1 MKTKIGI
8 NTVRSG
14 RRGGS
19 EDRYHPPVATV
30 LFSGH
35 MVDAPGRRPPRF
47 PPERV
52 PVARRAIAEAIWLID
67 DTDAEAISG
76 LACGGDLLFAE
87 EWLKTGRLLHAYLP
101 REEADFLDESV
112 RFAGEKWVDSFRD
125 VTADPKLVL
134 IGPDEEM
141 LRLDDPHTANNL
153 RMLDAA
159 SLRPGS
165 LHGLFLWDGK
175 GGDGPGGTEHLASAV
190 VEEEGSVTVLRP

>member
-1 MKTKIGI
+1 
-8 NTVRSG
+8 
-14 RRGGS
+14 
-19 EDRYHPPVATV
+19 
-30 LFSGH
+30 
-35 MVDAPGRRPPRF
+35 MVDAPDRPTPRF

-52 PVARRAIAEAIWLID
+52 PLARQAIAEAIWLVD
-67 DTDAEAISG
+67 EADAEGISG

-87 EWLKTGRLLHAYLP
+87 EWLKTGRRLHAYLP

-112 RFAGEKWVDSFRD
+112 CFAGEEWVDLFRE
-125 VTADPKLVL
+125 VTGDPNLVL
-134 IGPDEEM
+134 IGPDPDM

-159 SLRPGS
+159 LVRPGS

-190 VEEEGSVTVLRP
+190 VEKGGSVNVLRP

>member
-1 MKTKIGI
+1 M
-8 NTVRSG
+8 
-14 RRGGS
+14 
-19 EDRYHPPVATV
+19 ATV

-35 MVDAPGRRPPRF
+35 MVDAPDRPSPRF

-52 PVARRAIAEAIWLID
+52 PVVRQAIAEAVWLFD
-67 DTDAEAISG
+67 DADAEGISG

-87 EWLKTGRLLHAYLP
+87 EWIKTGRPLHAYLP
-101 REEADFLDESV
+101 RAEADFLDESV
-112 RFAGEKWVDSFRD
+112 RFAGQEWVGSFRQ
-125 VTADPKLVL
+125 VTADPNLVL

-141 LRLDDPHTANNL
+141 LRMEDPHTANNL

-159 SLRPGS
+159 VLRAGT

-190 VEEEGSVTVLRP
+190 VEEGGSVNVLRP

>member
-1 MKTKIGI
+1 
-8 NTVRSG
+8 
-14 RRGGS
+14 
-19 EDRYHPPVATV
+19 VATV

-35 MVDAPGRRPPRF
+35 MVDASGRPSPRF

-52 PVARRAIAEAIWLID
+52 PVARLAIAEAIWLVD
-67 DTDAEAISG
+67 EADAEGISG

-87 EWLKTGRLLHAYLP
+87 EWLKTGRPLHAYLP

-112 RFAGEKWVDSFRD
+112 SFAGQEWVDLFRE
-125 VTADPKLVL
+125 VTGDPNLVL
-134 IGPDEEM
+134 IGPDPDM

-159 SLRPGS
+159 LLRPGS
-165 LHGLFLWDGK
+165 LHALFLWDGK

-190 VEEEGSVTVLRP
+190 VEEGGSVTVLRP

>member
-1 MKTKIGI
+1 M
-8 NTVRSG
+8 
-14 RRGGS
+14 
-19 EDRYHPPVATV
+19 ATV

-35 MVDAPGRRPPRF
+35 MVDAPDRPSPRF

-52 PVARRAIAEAIWLID
+52 PVVRRAIAEAIWLFD
-67 DTDAEAISG
+67 ESDAKGISG

-112 RFAGEKWVDSFRD
+112 RFAGEEWVDSFRA

-134 IGPDEEM
+134 SGPDQEM
-141 LRLDDPHTANNL
+141 LGLDDPHTANNL

-159 SLRPGS
+159 ILRSGG

-190 VEEEGSVTVLRP
+190 VEEGGSVTVLRP